1 MGGATGD
8 LQQAKAAVA
17 EHRKV
22 SDMFRT
28 WEERIHKQAQHFEAI
43 ASQVLQF
50 DTEII
55 ANASKVKELRTEHAI
70 LKSRQDVVEQSIQQ
84 MFEQQD
90 SLSQLLTG
98 LEGALRGKV
107 PDEVGTGAPAPPR
120 THERAKVL
128 SVQLDEVDRQAED
141 LARETET
148 VQSRLYAEP
157 LATVV
162 RVLDAHA
169 SALDSIEGQVSS
181 VQQRV
186 RAVEATL

>member
-1 MGGATGD
+1 MTTTGD
-8 LQQAKAAVA
+8 LQQAKVAVA

-22 SDMFRT
+22 SDMFRV

-55 ANASKVKELRTEHAI
+55 ANASKVKELRTEHAF
-70 LKSRQDVVEQSIQQ
+70 LKSRQDVVEQSVQQ
-84 MFEQQD
+84 IFEQQD
-90 SLSQLLTG
+90 SLGRLLVG
-98 LEGALRGKV
+98 LEDALRGKV
-107 PDEVGTGAPAPPR
+107 PDEGAGSPAPPR
-120 THERAKVL
+120 THERAKLL
-128 SVQLDEVDRQAED
+128 SVQLDEVDRQAEE

-148 VQSRLYAEP
+148 VQSRLYADP